1 MSKLLLALAG
11 LALGGSV
18 FARPQVIEPVQ
29 SFPHEPDQEYTDVAL
44 SGDWAIA
51 MSIRPQVPGVSDLN
65 EARVFKRDATG
76 KCTPRGEL
84 SRPATARTPAGRR
97 DS

>member
-1 MSKLLLALAG
+1 VSNLLLALAG

-29 SFPHEPDQEYTDVAL
+29 SFPHEPDLEYTDVAL
-44 SGDWAIA
+44 SGDWANCHEH
-51 MSIRPQVPGVSDLN
+51 SSPVPRGGDLN